1 MRLHLKTIN
10 DEMAR
15 RGYTARLEK
24 GEGYFYFQFGE
35 AADWLDRTVRIR
47 KINDLTLKEWIA
59 EFQRLRELNDRIM
72 KSIRGRKASPGKK
85 PAS

>member
-1 MRLHLKTIN
+1 MRLHLKTVN
-10 DEMAR
+10 DELAK

-24 GEGYFYFQFGE
+24 GEGCFHFQSGE
-35 AADWLDRTVRIR
+35 AAEWLDRTVRTR

-72 KSIRGRKASPGKK
+72 GSIGGRNPSRVKK